1 MVFMDPITKYA
12 AYAIYMFN
20 IIQTY
25 VRTFE
30 EKVSVEP
37 EKITRDFLEVKMFT
51 KKSIIQNMKRQLNK
65 SLSAWNNISQKR
77 LLVRPCA
84 RFTILKRL

>member
-1 MVFMDPITKYA
+1 
-12 AYAIYMFN
+12 MFFG

-37 EKITRDFLEVKMFT
+37 EKNTRDFLEIKIFT
-51 KKSIIQNMKRQLNK
+51 KKSII
-65 SLSAWNNISQKR
+65 
-77 LLVRPCA
+77 
-84 RFTILKRL
+84 

>member
-1 MVFMDPITKYA
+1 MVFTDSITKYA

-37 EKITRDFLEVKMFT
+37 EKITRDFLEVKIFT
-51 KKSIIQNMKRQLNK
+51 KKSIIQNMKRQFNE
-65 SLSAWNNISQKR
+65 SLSAWSNFSQKR
-77 LLVRPCA
+77 L
-84 RFTILKRL
+84 